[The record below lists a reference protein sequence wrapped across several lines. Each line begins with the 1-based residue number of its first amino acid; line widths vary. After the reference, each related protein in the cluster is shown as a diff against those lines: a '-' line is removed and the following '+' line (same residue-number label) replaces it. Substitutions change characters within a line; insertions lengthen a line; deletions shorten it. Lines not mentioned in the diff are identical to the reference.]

1 MYISFKAKLKNFKS
15 ADKFSEDRKWQHYG
29 TFFLSKHTS
38 RAQLNLPEICHIIPT
53 GSLV

>member
-29 TFFLSKHTS
+29 TVFFPNTHPELS
-38 RAQLNLPEICHIIPT
+38 
-53 GSLV
+53 